1 MEFDQNT
8 QKDTN
13 TEAEQKANQYS
24 NLIAELRGIGEYLMI
39 AVPSSIDNQEMKRLE
54 AKLSSLRNIL
64 NNELRK
70 GRKDE
75 TGEISALLGKIKRI
89 LPKLSAWS
97 DFANKLPNNPR
108 PEELFAKLME
118 IGEELANIP
127 DID

>member
-75 TGEISALLGKIKRI
+75 TGEISVKYPIYIPMISRHASQSGI
-89 LPKLSAWS
+89 L
-97 DFANKLPNNPR
+97 NC
-108 PEELFAKLME
+108 
-118 IGEELANIP
+118 ILAGRQTL
-127 DID
+127 